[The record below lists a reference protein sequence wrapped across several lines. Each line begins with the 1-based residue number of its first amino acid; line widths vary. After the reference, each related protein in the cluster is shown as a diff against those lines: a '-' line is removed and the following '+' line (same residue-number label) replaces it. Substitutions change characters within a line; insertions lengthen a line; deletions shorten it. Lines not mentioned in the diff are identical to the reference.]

1 MTAPPSAGQTW
12 IEVTV
17 LTSTEAAEA
26 VGAILQDLRTGGLV
40 EDRPARPRSS
50 TPLVRFR
57 CYLPPSRVLPV
68 TLRALRGRIRDLARY
83 GLDPGPARVSRRS
96 VAARRWATAWRG
108 HVHPVQVGRVIV
120 RPSWIRVPERPGV
133 TVITIDPG
141 MAFGTGLHPTTRLC
155 LQALLQYLPPRP
167 PRPSGIPRPDSA
179 VAVFDIGTGS
189 GILAIAAARLGAA
202 RVWAVDND
210 PVAVA
215 VARENTRLNGVT
227 RLVRVV
233 RGTGVGRA
241 PGRAGL
247 ILANL
252 IAEAI
257 VPMLPAVRNHL
268 TPRGVFVGSGIIAD
282 RLPAVTRAGKAAGLR
297 RIRILSD
304 GEWRALVL
312 SAPDAPGRSRRP
324 LQTSRNRVE

>member
-1 MTAPPSAGQTW
+1 MPPPRSVRAAGQTW
-12 IEVTV
+12 IEVSV

-26 VGAILQDLRTGGLV
+26 VGAILQDLRTGGLI
-40 EDRPARPRSS
+40 EERPARPRSR
-50 TPLVRFR
+50 TPLVRLR

-68 TLRALRGRIRDLARY
+68 TLRALRRRIRDLTRY
-83 GLDPGPARVSRRS
+83 GLRPGPARVSRRS
-96 VAARRWATAWRG
+96 VAARRWATAWRA
-108 HVHPVQVGRVIV
+108 HVHPVQVGRLIV

-155 LQALLQYLPPRP
+155 LHALLSYLPPRP
-167 PRPSGIPRPDSA
+167 PRPSDRPRPDAA
-179 VAVFDIGTGS
+179 VTIFDIGTGS

-241 PGRAGL
+241 PGRASL

-252 IAEAI
+252 ITETI
-257 VPMLPAVRNHL
+257 VPMLPAVGRL
-268 TPRGVFVGSGIIAD
+268 LAPRGVFVGSGIIAD
-282 RLPAVTRAGKAAGLR
+282 RLPAVMRAGKAAGLR
-297 RIRILSD
+297 SIRTLSE
-304 GEWRALVL
+304 GEWRAVVL
-312 SAPDAPGRSRRP
+312 SAPDAPWRSRRP
-324 LQTSRNRVE
+324 LQTS